1 MPDME
6 KLSAPPEA
14 EEKPSASPGW
24 GKWAWGLLLS
34 ALAASGCYFFCHFPY
49 ILQPFSHLPGIGCT
63 LTHWMLTG
71 AALGAAVAAGRLRV
85 RGNPQGVFL
94 LAVSLGLGACFTL
107 FACDAL
113 RAMNLPVVTL
123 SGALALFSLCGQ
135 NPLPALSAPGIRKG
149 VCRLLPAFFRRFLMP
164 LDALASFCRGRS
176 FSRLRGL
183 GLGLLLGL
191 PAAGVA
197 LALLTSADAV
207 YGACLGDAFASL
219 RSLDGAAF
227 VRLGLAALGC
237 LALFSFLAS
246 TRDDPWA
253 DAPASPRSVNP
264 VTLSTVLAL
273 LIAVYGLFV
282 YVQFRYLFGGAET
295 AKMAGGYA
303 EYARSGFFQLVLLS
317 ALTLGLIMPFLQWGR
332 DSRAVRLL
340 CAVTILL
347 TVVIVFSAFY
357 RMRLY
362 IRAYGLSI
370 LRIVTLWGMAMI
382 LLALT
387 AALIK
392 CIRPGLCVCP
402 ALAALALA
410 SWLAL
415 NLIGPETAVA
425 RNQVDLYNRGVI
437 ATLDAA
443 YLSHLSPA
451 AVKEM
456 ENIRDAAAR
465 DEALREA
472 ESYLRRAAPHAYD
485 WSLPWL
491 GVSAD
496 AQEH

>member
-1 MPDME
+1 MKEYPILRQLNGPKDLQALPEE
-6 KLSAPPEA
+6 KLPALA
-14 EEKPSASPGW
+14 EEIRGYMVDCVSKNG
-24 GKWAWGLLLS
+24 GH
-34 ALAASGCYFFCHFPY
+34 LAASLGAVDLIIALHRVYTGEGDRLLFDVGHQAY
-49 ILQPFSHLPGIGCT
+49 AHKI
-63 LTHWMLTG
+63 LTG
-71 AALGAAVAAGRLRV
+71 
-85 RGNPQGVFL
+85 
-94 LAVSLGLGACFTL
+94 
-107 FACDAL
+107 
-113 RAMNLPVVTL
+113 
-123 SGALALFSLCGQ
+123 
-135 NPLPALSAPGIRKG
+135 
-149 VCRLLPAFFRRFLMP
+149 RR
-164 LDALASFCRGRS
+164 
-176 FSRLRGL
+176 
-183 GLGLLLGL
+183 
-191 PAAGVA
+191 
-197 LALLTSADAV
+197 
-207 YGACLGDAFASL
+207 DAFASL

-237 LALFSFLAS
+237 LAIFSFLAS

-332 DSRAVRLL
+332 DRWAVRLL

-362 IRAYGLSI
+362 IWAYGLSI

-387 AALIK
+387 ATLIK
-392 CIRPGLCVCP
+392 CIQPGLCVCP

-437 ATLDAA
+437 TRLDAA